1 MDLDYKDKL
10 FTLKDLI
17 TLIIFISTIMAIY
30 YNTASKIDAL
40 EVELLRQ
47 KDLIE
52 ENDPKILNTEIQY
65 IRRDLDKLDVKI
77 DRILD
82 KVINDGK

>member
-17 TLIIFISTIMAIY
+17 TLIIFISTIIALY
-30 YNTASKIDAL
+30 YNTTSKIHTL

-47 KDLIE
+47 KNLIE
-52 ENDPKILNTEIQY
+52 EHDPKILNTEIQY